1 MKLSSKFFLIFAAV
15 TMAFSVLAAGA
26 VQFGL
31 TAVKNA
37 DRQAV
42 SRIIALVREKYPDV
56 DDRDIADVLNSAEAD
71 GSAEEFLRKYGVSG
85 SDVIVLQDR
94 SNFAGVVSLA
104 VSVCI
109 GLVCVS
115 IICFGIYVTIRR
127 KQDRKLTKYLS
138 RINSGNYHL
147 RFDDLNEEQISVLSS
162 EIYKTTIMLR
172 EQSERS
178 VTEKEKLKDSLSDIS
193 HQLKTPLQTLT
204 LMGNQLMADDILTA
218 DRKRAARKILD
229 TTARYSELVKTL
241 LELSKLDAGA
251 ENFHMEDFTAER
263 LIDRACETVEIVME
277 LREIELVKNVPP
289 QVMIHSD
296 LKWLSQ
302 ALMNI
307 VKNCME
313 HTPAGG
319 TVTIDVIDSATATD
333 IVIRDTGPGISE
345 EDLPHLFERFY
356 KGKDSGPNSVGIGLA
371 FTDQV
376 VTALGGK
383 VLQPE
388 NAPDG
393 GAVFTVRLINKI
405 NV

>member
-1 MKLSSKFFLIFAAV
+1 MRLLRNPEVGRPLLAL
-15 TMAFSVLAAGA
+15 LAAAGLSLA
-26 VQFGL
+26 LISVFLKGETYRVVVL
-31 TAVKNA
+31 TAVGGA
-37 DRQAV
+37 FALCCAIFLTASYFHFRDVRDFTEEARRSLRG
-42 SRIIALVREKYPDV
+42 SRD
-56 DDRDIADVLNSAEAD
+56 
-71 GSAEEFLRKYGVSG
+71 
-85 SDVIVLQDR
+85 
-94 SNFAGVVSLA
+94 
-104 VSVCI
+104 
-109 GLVCVS
+109 
-115 IICFGIYVTIRR
+115 
-127 KQDRKLTKYLS
+127 
-138 RINSGNYHL
+138 L
-147 RFDDLNEEQISVLSS
+147 RFDEFREGDFSELQDVVKKMAFAHIKQEELL
-162 EIYKTTIMLR
+162 EKDKTILTDALAY
-172 EQSERS
+172 
-178 VTEKEKLKDSLSDIS
+178 IS

-356 KGKDSGPNSVGIGLA
+356 KGRDSGPNSVGIGLA